1 MSVLGWIAGGAAAT
15 VLSGVLAEL
24 AARAWLARRGRYYVW
39 APGARMRLEIDR
51 TTLPTLEP
59 IAEHAINSDGE
70 RGDEA
75 PPDEG
80 TFRVLVAGGSA
91 AECYYLDQKSQ
102 WPHVLQEVLSRPEN
116 LARLGARRVHVGNV
130 ARSLVTCRHVD
141 RILEKTLDRY
151 SKLDAIVFLVG
162 ASDVVTWMEQGTP
175 AVVDESPIPASQVFA
190 QHPEP
195 PFAWTPQKAALR
207 RIASSAKRRLL
218 RPVEVRERAGKRL
231 ADVRAMRAAATRIIT
246 TPPDATPM
254 LDNFEKWFERCL
266 VRARAK
272 APLVLA
278 ARQPWLEKRF
288 TPEEE
293 RRLWSYA
300 VGRPY
305 HQKCTTYF
313 SHDAA
318 WSLLRDVDQRAERV
332 ATRLGVPQIDLM
344 PILPADFATWYDE
357 QHHTPAGC
365 RLVGETL
372 AEELAKLVQQQPLER
387 GSTRRD
393 TVVRCPSSSRG
404 R

>member
-1 MSVLGWIAGGAAAT
+1 MSVLGWIAGGAAAA

-39 APGARMRLEIDR
+39 APGARMRLEIDT

-59 IAEHAINSDGE
+59 VAEHAINSDGE
-70 RGDEA
+70 RGGEA

-80 TFRVLVAGGSA
+80 TYRVLVVGGSA

-102 WPHVLQEVLSRPEN
+102 WPHVLEEVLSRPDN
-116 LARLGARRVHVGNV
+116 LARLGARRVHVGNI

-141 RILEKTLDRY
+141 RILEKTLERY
-151 SKLDAIVFLVG
+151 KKLDAIVFLVG

-175 AVVDESPIPASQVFA
+175 AKIDDSPIPASQVFA

-195 PFAWTPQKAALR
+195 PFAWTPKKAALR

-218 RPVEVRERAGKRL
+218 KPVEVRERAGKRL
-231 ADVRAMRAAATRIIT
+231 ADVRAMRSNATTLVT
-246 TPPDATPM
+246 TPPDPAPM
-254 LDNFEKWFERCL
+254 IEHFGRWFERCL

-278 ARQPWLEKRF
+278 VRQPWLEKRF

-293 RRLWSYA
+293 RWLWSYA

-313 SHDAA
+313 AHEAA
-318 WSLLRDVDQRAERV
+318 WSLLRAVDRRADEV
-332 ATRLGVPQIDLM
+332 ATRLGIPQVDLM
-344 PILPADFATWYDE
+344 PLLPADFVTWYDE
-357 QHHTPAGC
+357 QHHTPHGC
-365 RLVGETL
+365 RLVGE
-372 AEELAKLVQQQPLER
+372 AVAWALVRASQ
-387 GSTRRD
+387 
-393 TVVRCPSSSRG
+393 SSRPG
-404 R
+404 P

>member
-1 MSVLGWIAGGAAAT
+1 MSFLVWTAAGAAAAA
-15 VLSGVLAEL
+15 LAGVLAEL
-24 AARAWLARRGRYYVW
+24 AARAWLARSGRYYVW
-39 APGARMRLEIDR
+39 APGARMRLEIDT

-70 RGDEA
+70 RGGEA
-75 PPDEG
+75 PPDAG
-80 TFRVLVAGGSA
+80 TYRVLVVGGSA
-91 AECYYLDQKSQ
+91 AECYYLDQASQ
-102 WPHVLQEVLSRPEN
+102 WPSVLEKALSSPEN
-116 LARLGARRVHVGNV
+116 LARLGARRVHVGNI

-175 AVVDESPIPASQVFA
+175 ATIDESPIPASQVFA

-195 PFAWTPQKAALR
+195 PFGWNPKQAALR

-218 RPVEVRERAGKRL
+218 KPVEVRERAGKRL
-231 ADVRAMRAAATRIIT
+231 ADVRAMRAAATTLIT
-246 TPPDATPM
+246 TPPDPEPM

-278 ARQPWLEKRF
+278 VRQPWLEKRF

-293 RRLWSYA
+293 RWLWSYA

-313 SHDAA
+313 SHEAA
-318 WSLLRDVDQRAERV
+318 WQLLRAVDRRADEV
-332 ATRLGVPQIDLM
+332 ARRLDIPQLDLM
-344 PILPADFATWYDE
+344 PLLPADFATWYDE

-365 RLVGETL
+365 RLVGEAVAT
-372 AEELAKLVQQQPLER
+372 ALVSTHEQPR
-387 GSTRRD
+387 PVPG
-393 TVVRCPSSSRG
+393 
-404 R
+404 

>member
-1 MSVLGWIAGGAAAT
+1 MSVLGWIAGGAAAAA
-15 VLSGVLAEL
+15 LSGVLAEL
-24 AARAWLARRGRYYVW
+24 AARAWLARSGRYYVW
-39 APGARMRLEIDR
+39 APGARMRLEIDAAA
-51 TTLPTLEP
+51 LPTLEP

-70 RGDEA
+70 RGGEA

-80 TFRVLVAGGSA
+80 TYRVLVVGGSA

-102 WPHVLQEVLSRPEN
+102 WPHVLQETLSAPEN
-116 LARLGARRVHVGNV
+116 LARLGARRVHVGNI

-175 AVVDESPIPASQVFA
+175 AKIDDSPIPASQVFA

-195 PFAWTPQKAALR
+195 PFTWDAQGAALR

-218 RPVEVRERAGKRL
+218 KPMDVRERAGKRL
-231 ADVRAMRAAATRIIT
+231 AEVRAMRAAATKLVT
-246 TPPDATPM
+246 TPPDAAPM

-278 ARQPWLEKRF
+278 VRQPWLEKQF

-293 RRLWSYA
+293 RWLWSYA

-313 SHDAA
+313 SHEAA
-318 WSLLRDVDQRAERV
+318 WSLLRAVDRRADEVAQRLRI
-332 ATRLGVPQIDLM
+332 PQVDLM
-344 PILPADFATWYDE
+344 PLLPPDFVTWYDE
-357 QHHTPAGC
+357 QHHTPHGC
-365 RLVGETL
+365 RLVGE
-372 AEELAKLVQQQPLER
+372 AVAWALVR
-387 GSTRRD
+387 ASD
-393 TVVRCPSSSRG
+393 PSRKG
-404 R
+404 A